1 METKYFIVSS
11 IDGDYAWLTEIGSS
25 AEPVFFA
32 RALLPLDID
41 EGSKLK
47 FENFQPASM
56 PPECCWNPA

>member
-32 RALLPLDID
+32 RARCSRWILTR
-41 EGSKLK
+41 GA
-47 FENFQPASM
+47 N
-56 PPECCWNPA
+56 

>member
-1 METKYFIVSS
+1 MDHGNKVFYCQR

-47 FENFQPASM
+47 FENFQFEMIS
-56 PPECCWNPA
+56 